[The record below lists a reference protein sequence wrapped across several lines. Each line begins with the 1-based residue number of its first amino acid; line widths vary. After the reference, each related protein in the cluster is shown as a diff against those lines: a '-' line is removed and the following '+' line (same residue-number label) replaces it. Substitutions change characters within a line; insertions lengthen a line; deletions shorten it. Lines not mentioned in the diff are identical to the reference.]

1 MSHKVKV
8 FINLLSL
15 DPFSKINQIV
25 DWSLKYNK
33 IKLKFTVKIINFTK
47 LPCKKE
53 ISFEK

>member
-33 IKLKFTVKIINFTK
+33 IKLKFTVK
-47 LPCKKE
+47 L
-53 ISFEK
+53 EKNKSNS